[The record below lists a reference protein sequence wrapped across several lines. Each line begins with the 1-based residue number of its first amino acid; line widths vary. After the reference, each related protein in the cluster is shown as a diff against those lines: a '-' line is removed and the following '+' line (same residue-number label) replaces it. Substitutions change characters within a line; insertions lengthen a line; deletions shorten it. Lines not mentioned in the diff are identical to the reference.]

1 MDEMMTQ
8 DQRLTFLVEAFKADS
23 GDYQNLTTPIDTSG
37 RQRVLR
43 SLMNIRMPGMMPDP
57 FADNLCERSELDYLL
72 FNDPAAYAD
81 LVLNEDPGRYLK
93 AVVQYKT
100 DESMM

>member
-1 MDEMMTQ
+1 MTLYTAFYDMDTNYVNAW
-8 DQRLTFLVEAFKADS
+8 LTDRSIVTIDCQKVE
-23 GDYQNLTTPIDTSG
+23 DT
-37 RQRVLR
+37 
-43 SLMNIRMPGMMPDP
+43 
-57 FADNLCERSELDYLL
+57 FANNMYERSELDYLL

-93 AVVQYKT
+93 AVTQYKT

>member
-1 MDEMMTQ
+1 MTHYTAFYDMDTNCVNAW
-8 DQRLTFLVEAFKADS
+8 LTDRSIVTIDCQKVEDAFAVNQ
-23 GDYQNLTTPIDTSG
+23 Y
-37 RQRVLR
+37 
-43 SLMNIRMPGMMPDP
+43 
-57 FADNLCERSELDYLL
+57 ERSELDYLL

-93 AVVQYKT
+93 AVTQYKT

>member
-1 MDEMMTQ
+1 MTLYTAFYDMDTNCVTV
-8 DQRLTFLVEAFKADS
+8 RLADRSIVTIDCQKVEDAFT
-23 GDYQNLTTPIDTSG
+23 GNMY
-37 RQRVLR
+37 
-43 SLMNIRMPGMMPDP
+43 
-57 FADNLCERSELDYLL
+57 ERSELDYLL

-93 AVVQYKT
+93 AVTQYKT

>member
-1 MDEMMTQ
+1 MTPYTAFYDMDTNCVNAW
-8 DQRLTFLVEAFKADS
+8 LTDRSIVTIDCQKVE
-23 GDYQNLTTPIDTSG
+23 GT
-37 RQRVLR
+37 
-43 SLMNIRMPGMMPDP
+43 
-57 FADNLCERSELDYLL
+57 FAHNMYERSELDYLL

-93 AVVQYKT
+93 AVTQYKT

>member
-1 MDEMMTQ
+1 MMLHTAFYDMDTNCVNAW
-8 DQRLTFLVEAFKADS
+8 LTDRSIVTIDCQKVEDAFAVNQ
-23 GDYQNLTTPIDTSG
+23 Y
-37 RQRVLR
+37 
-43 SLMNIRMPGMMPDP
+43 
-57 FADNLCERSELDYLL
+57 ERSELDYLL

-93 AVVQYKT
+93 AVTQYKT